1 MPGKFTNCKAIGW
14 YVDDYKRAQISI
26 NLTNYNITSMHEVF
40 DEASKIA
47 ESRGLR
53 VTGSEVVGVLP
64 KKALIDAGIHYLKK
78 QGMSTGQSEKEL
90 IKIAIQ
96 SLGLNDVAPFNPEE
110 KIIEY
115 MIKDEKELSDYT
127 ISDFSD
133 LLASDAPAPG
143 GGSVAALCGNL
154 ASALGSM
161 VANLTYNKKGYKEF
175 NSQMDK
181 IALTM
186 QQKRSELSNLINED
200 TQAFNKM
207 MKAIKQLKN
216 AQKSNNQKTI
226 DKAQKEMREANE
238 YAIKI
243 PMQVLKTTNSLLN
256 NIKFLAI
263 NGNKNAVSDAGVS
276 ALLIQSA
283 VKSAGLNVKINLSSF
298 NENDEFRINIVKEMN
313 SILDKLDA
321 KVNEILEITEKRIE
335 E

>member
-1 MPGKFTNCKAIGW
+1 
-14 YVDDYKRAQISI
+14 
-26 NLTNYNITSMHEVF
+26 MHEVF